1 MGHTLDDGEPSGF
14 DEIDDLQPVTGGSR
28 LRQHS
33 NHRMS
38 LYESNNVATGI
49 EGNNEN
55 NKNNEY
61 SENDEYNEN
70 NENTNPSNNRVDK
83 EAIAQACLYMSCLFL
98 TYIFTIIV
106 NVAKIQGKEV
116 PFTLQL
122 LARLTLPMQGIFN
135 IVAYTQ
141 PHKVSLRRRNSEYS
155 LCKAF
160 VAVFKAGGDNDS
172 VGQNQRSIQQP
183 ASDEDIRRRQEL
195 IKRDFNRRMTQPIL
209 SFTMIHTTSSFSLI
223 VVAFGSIDGADDV
236 VRAVYCE
243 LSINTT

>member
-1 MGHTLDDGEPSGF
+1 
-14 DEIDDLQPVTGGSR
+14 
-28 LRQHS
+28 
-33 NHRMS
+33 MS
-38 LYESNNVATGI
+38 SYESNNVATGI

-61 SENDEYNEN
+61 SENNEYNEN

-141 PHKVSLRRRNSEYS
+141 PHKVSLRRRRNSEYS

-195 IKRDFNRRMTQPIL
+195 IKRDFNRRMTDIRRRLLVSP
-209 SFTMIHTTSSFSLI
+209 
-223 VVAFGSIDGADDV
+223 
-236 VRAVYCE
+236 E
-243 LSINTT
+243 LLLPVGLE